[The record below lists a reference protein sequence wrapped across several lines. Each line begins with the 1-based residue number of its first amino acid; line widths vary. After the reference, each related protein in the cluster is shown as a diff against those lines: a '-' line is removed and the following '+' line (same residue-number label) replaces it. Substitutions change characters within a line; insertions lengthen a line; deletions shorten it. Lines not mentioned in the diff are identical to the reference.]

1 MGTCCGRPRIVRVE
15 CLCCCREVPPWRV
28 RTCARGHTTCSDCRR
43 ALGRPGCL
51 YCCPAPPPP
60 EAAAAAERA
69 RRGALCRVAQS
80 LVEGAVGSVVAV
92 VLCGCSVVAAGYAGK
107 CCLWVFLRVCG
118 FDDPGWF
125 DWRVSKNIVPEG
137 LVFGWVVL
145 LGWLFCCY
153 RPARA
158 RS

>member
-1 MGTCCGRPRIVRVE
+1 MGGGGGWWDSYPGTDA
-15 CLCCCREVPPWRV
+15 
-28 RTCARGHTTCSDCRR
+28 CAQSEKL
-43 ALGRPGCL
+43 AL
-51 YCCPAPPPP
+51 
-60 EAAAAAERA
+60 EAEAAAAERA
-69 RRGALCRVAQS
+69 RRGARCRVAQS

-92 VLCGCSVVAAGYAGK
+92 VLCGCSVVVAGYAGK